1 MKIIVVGCGKIGTTI
16 IESLVSEGHDVV
28 AVDSN
33 KSAVDEVGNIYDVM
47 CLCGNGVDWETLSEA
62 GVEKAEL
69 FVAVTGSDEF
79 NMLSCYIAR
88 RMGAKHTVAR
98 IRNPEY
104 NDRSL
109 SYMRQMLDVSLP
121 LNPEL
126 FTAHEAFN
134 TLKLQSAVNI
144 ETFSQRNLEMVE
156 LIINDGC
163 RLDGCSLMEL
173 KKRYRADYLICAVKR
188 GSEVIIPGGNFVLR
202 RGDKIGLVAAPNGI
216 SKIIKMLGFADRQAK
231 SVIILGASMTAFYL
245 AKLLAASGNSVKIID
260 KSEER
265 CRIFAER
272 IPEAVVICGDGAEQE
287 VLLEEGLD
295 KADAFVTLTG
305 MDEENI
311 LISFFAASREV
322 PKIIT
327 KVNRSELAE
336 MAEKLGLNSVVSPRK
351 IVSDILIR
359 YARALENSLGSNV
372 ETLYKLMDSEVE
384 ALEFNVS
391 EDFEGRG
398 IPLKDMKFKPNLLI
412 AGIIRKRKP
421 FIPTGDDVILSGDK
435 VVVVASGQKF
445 IDLSDILGQ
454 R

>member
-1 MKIIVVGCGKIGTTI
+1 MKIIIVGCGKIGITI

-28 AVDSN
+28 AVDAN
-33 KSAVDEVGNIYDVM
+33 KSAVEEVGNIYDVM
-47 CLCGNGVDWETLSEA
+47 CLCGNGVDCETLSEA

-88 RMGAKHTVAR
+88 RMGARHTVAR

-104 NDRSL
+104 NDKSL
-109 SYMRQMLDVSLP
+109 VFMRQTLDISMP

-126 FTAHEAFN
+126 FTAQEIYN

-156 LIINDGC
+156 LIINEDC
-163 RLDGCSLMEL
+163 RLDGFSLMEL
-173 KKRYRADYLICAVKR
+173 KKRYKAEYLICAVKR
-188 GSEVIIPGGNFVLR
+188 ENEVFIPGGNFILR
-202 RGDKIGLVAAPNGI
+202 KGDKIGLVAAPNGI
-216 SKIIKMLGFADRQAK
+216 SKIVKMLGFTDKRAK
-231 SVIILGASMTAFYL
+231 NIIILGASMTAFYL
-245 AKLLAASGNSVKIID
+245 AKRLIAGGNSVKIID
-260 KSEER
+260 KNEER
-265 CRIFAER
+265 CRIFAEALSD
-272 IPEAVVICGDGAEQE
+272 AVVICGDGAEQE

-311 LISFFAASREV
+311 LISIFAVAHDV
-322 PKIIT
+322 PKVIT
-327 KVNRSELAE
+327 KVNRGELAE
-336 MAEKLGLNSVVSPRK
+336 MAGKLGLTSIVSPKK
-351 IVSDILIR
+351 IVSDIVIR
-359 YARALENSLGSNV
+359 YARALENSMGSNV

-384 ALEFNVS
+384 ALEFHVS

-421 FIPTGDDVILSGDK
+421 FIPTGDDVILAGDK

-445 IDLSDILGQ
+445 IDLSDIL

>member
-1 MKIIVVGCGKIGTTI
+1 MKIIIVGCGKIGTTI

-28 AVDSN
+28 AVDAN
-33 KSAVDEVGNIYDVM
+33 KAAVEEIGNIYDVM
-47 CLCGNGVDWETLSEA
+47 CLCGNGVDCETLEEA

-88 RMGAKHTVAR
+88 RMGARHTVAR

-104 NDRSL
+104 NDKSL
-109 SYMRQMLDVSLP
+109 VFMRQTLDISLP
-121 LNPEL
+121 LNPEQ
-126 FTAHEAFN
+126 FTAQEIFN

-144 ETFSQRNLEMVE
+144 ETFSQRNLVMVE
-156 LIINDGC
+156 LIINDDC
-163 RLDGCSLMEL
+163 RLDGYSLMEL
-173 KKRYRADYLICAVKR
+173 KKKYNAEYLICAVKR

-202 RGDKIGLVAAPNGI
+202 KGDKIGLVAAPNGV
-216 SKIIKMLGFADRQAK
+216 SKIVKMLGFADKRAK
-231 SVIILGASMTAFYL
+231 SIIILGASMTAFYL
-245 AKLLAASGNSVKIID
+245 AKRLIASGNSVKIID
-260 KSEER
+260 KNEDR
-265 CRIFAER
+265 CRVFAETL
-272 IPEAVVICGDGAEQE
+272 PDAVIIHGDGAEQE

-311 LISFFAASREV
+311 LISFFAVSHDV
-322 PKIIT
+322 PKVIT

-336 MAEKLGLNSVVSPRK
+336 MADRLGLNSVVSPKK
-351 IVSDILIR
+351 IVSDIVIR
-359 YARALENSLGSNV
+359 YARALENSMGSNV

-384 ALEFNVS
+384 ALEFHVS

-398 IPLKDMKFKPNLLI
+398 IPLKNMKFKPNLLI
-412 AGIIRKRKP
+412 AGIIRKRRP
-421 FIPTGDDVILSGDK
+421 FIPTGDDVILAGDK

-445 IDLSDILGQ
+445 IDLSDIL